1 MIRFQTHIGL
11 LTHLPG
17 MHYLEIPQA
26 VVQELGGK
34 LAPRLLCTVN
44 GTLTFQCGLMALGEG
59 KAYISISKKRMQ
71 EVGIKL
77 HDEVTVS
84 LEKDDSPYGTEM
96 PAEMN
101 ELLRQDEEDN
111 RRFLLLKP
119 SMQRY
124 VLNHVSAVK
133 SPQLRVDRAIT
144 LIENLK
150 KLAEGKEDFRAM
162 LGLPPR

>member
-1 MIRFQTHIGL
+1 MIQFQTHIGL

-17 MHYLEIPQA
+17 MHYLEIPSE

-34 LAPRLLCTVN
+34 MTMRLHCTVN
-44 GTLTFQCGLMALGEG
+44 SKITFQCGLMALGEG

-71 EVGIKL
+71 EIGVKL
-77 HDEVTVS
+77 DDDVTVS
-84 LEKDDSPYGTEM
+84 LEKDDSTYGTEM
-96 PAEMN
+96 PDEMD
-101 ELLRQDEEDN
+101 ELLRQDEEGN

-150 KLAEGKEDFRAM
+150 KLPAGKENFRAM